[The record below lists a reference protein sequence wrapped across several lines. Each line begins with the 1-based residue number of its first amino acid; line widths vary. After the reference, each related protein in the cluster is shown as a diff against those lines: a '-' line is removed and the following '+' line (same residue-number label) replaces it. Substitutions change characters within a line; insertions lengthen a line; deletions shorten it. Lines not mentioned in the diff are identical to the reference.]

1 MNLPVRFAFLLV
13 FLVALLLHRPLP
25 EPAWLQVDERSFV
38 EFPLG
43 FFGGD
48 LNPHFFNY
56 PTLHFYLCAALDY
69 VWFLCPAPT
78 LLPRSSLK
86 VTSPAA
92 RCENPKAERWPP
104 EQAIAFDTERI
115 FRS

>member
-13 FLVALLLHRPLP
+13 FLVALLLRWPLP

-78 LLPRSSLK
+78 PSRTLSPIAGSWTVSTSS
-86 VTSPAA
+86 SWRAP
-92 RCENPKAERWPP
+92 
-104 EQAIAFDTERI
+104 
-115 FRS
+115 